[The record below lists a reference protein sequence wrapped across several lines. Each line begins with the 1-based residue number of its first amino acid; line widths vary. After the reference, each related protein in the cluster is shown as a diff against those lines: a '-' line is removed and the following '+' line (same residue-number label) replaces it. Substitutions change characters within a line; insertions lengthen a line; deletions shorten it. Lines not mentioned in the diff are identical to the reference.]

1 MIMEYEHKILL
12 CYRDGLTVSYHRGS
26 PENRWEGHAAGR
38 MAPLVPRN
46 TLQTKGGPGRDH
58 SKCMELQL
66 TKVLTFWMSLFFND
80 F

>member
-1 MIMEYEHKILL
+1 M
-12 CYRDGLTVSYHRGS
+12 VSYHRGS

-66 TKVLTFWMSLFFND
+66 TKVINSYTIDSHYFEFQGTH
-80 F
+80 